1 MSRQLEVPKLVFL
14 AANAVFELRKYFYS
28 FDNIHFYSII
38 ALSFGF
44 FSGPLT

>member
-1 MSRQLEVPKLVFL
+1 MGLELEVPKLVFL
-14 AANAVFELRKYFYS
+14 HANAVFEPRKNFYS

-38 ALSFGF
+38 AVSFGF